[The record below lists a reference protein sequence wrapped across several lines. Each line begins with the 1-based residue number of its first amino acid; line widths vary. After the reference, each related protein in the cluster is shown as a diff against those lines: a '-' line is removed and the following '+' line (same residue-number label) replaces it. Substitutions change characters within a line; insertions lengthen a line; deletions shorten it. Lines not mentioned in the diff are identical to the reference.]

1 MMLHAPLRLI
11 IIMFPLSDPRLKR
24 VGAGV
29 RWMTRCYAD
38 SRATGLYGFRTISH
52 LLGLRRIIPN
62 LCAGLWSDMSV
73 HVIPSPPHL
82 VRCSHERP
90 CLYHVCQRSYMRG
103 SDRSY
108 GGLSPAQVAKPKP
121 PSYPLTLDI
130 RRQCPSAKRSR
141 RSPRSRRTRPARR
154 SRRPKT
160 AGTPSAL
167 SPRSLPP
174 IPGPS
179 PHLLQ

>member
-1 MMLHAPLRLI
+1 MLHAPLRLI

-82 VRCSHERP
+82 V
-90 CLYHVCQRSYMRG
+90 
-103 SDRSY
+103 
-108 GGLSPAQVAKPKP
+108 PAQLYEGLRSLLWGTLTCPGGQAQTAFLPIDPRYPTTMSEREAKPPFP
-121 PSYPLTLDI
+121 PFTED
-130 RRQCPSAKRSR
+130 SARKKVKAAQDGWNTKCAF
-141 RSPRSRRTRPARR
+141 P
-154 SRRPKT
+154 
-160 AGTPSAL
+160 
-167 SPRSLPP
+167 PRSLPP